1 MIVRVSAKLG
11 KKIHVSPV
19 KSLPAD
25 TNPFADWSAHLFTAD
40 RVQYILMTNTLSLY
54 SMVMY
59 GRGVADDNQFL
70 NRITSYMGEFICE
83 DGHAFLFER
92 LIAPSTAHVA
102 FSKSLNRA
110 VTGSM
115 NELVLQARFLMV
127 EQEMS
132 PYETSFQLN
141 DVPMSYLKYDNP
153 REAFLKLKPSE
164 EEASND

>member
-11 KKIHVSPV
+11 KKIHVSPA

-25 TNPFADWSAHLFTAD
+25 PNPFADWSAHLFTAD
-40 RVQYILMTNTLSLY
+40 HVQYILVTNTPSLY

-59 GRGVADDNQFL
+59 GRGVADDSQFL
-70 NRITSYMGEFICE
+70 SRITSYMGEFIRD

-92 LIAPSTAHVA
+92 LIAPSTARVA
-102 FSKSLNRA
+102 LSKPLNRA

-115 NELVLQARFLMV
+115 NELVFQAKVLLI

-132 PYETSFQLN
+132 PYDTSFLLN

-164 EEASND
+164 EGASNH